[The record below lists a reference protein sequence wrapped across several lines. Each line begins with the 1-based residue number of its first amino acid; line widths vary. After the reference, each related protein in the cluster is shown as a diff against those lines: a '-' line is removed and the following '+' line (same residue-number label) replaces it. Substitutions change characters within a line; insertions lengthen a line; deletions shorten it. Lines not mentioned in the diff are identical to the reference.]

1 MVNERKE
8 YFMLTERQ
16 KAARNREGVRR
27 WYDENR
33 DDYNAL
39 RRERYALNKGTRD
52 KATER
57 AAIYRAEREAGRKI
71 ERKMTREH
79 DGKTVIVLSTGQV
92 AALLDR
98 TPQMLRNWERDQK
111 IPESVFPD
119 EHRLYTKQ
127 QARLLVTLLNSVKR
141 SGGWDTNAVAA
152 RVAHTFS
159 KW

>member
-1 MVNERKE
+1 
-8 YFMLTERQ
+8 MLTERQ
-16 KAARNREGVRR
+16 KAARKDMRQ
-27 WYDENR
+27 WYGENR

-39 RRERYALNKGTRD
+39 RRERYALNKGARD
-52 KATER
+52 KAIER
-57 AAIYRAEREAGRKI
+57 AAIYRTEREAGRQI

-79 DGKTVIVLSTGQV
+79 NGKTVIVLSTGQV
-92 AALLDR
+92 AGMLDR
-98 TPQMLRNWERDQK
+98 TPQMLRNWERDGL

-141 SGGWDTNAVAA
+141 NGGWSPWVV
-152 RVAHTFS
+152 RERIAHTFL